1 MEAKREEG
9 EAHLPSNVAA
19 PRPRPPTPDHP
30 PYAEMV
36 RVALREL
43 AEEGGS
49 TEASISR
56 YIQSNY
62 TRLPPGHS
70 RLLPYY
76 LGKFVAAG
84 DVSML
89 SPNRFALPLTPP
101 SPTLLPLPHHYPI
114 PTPNHHPNP
123 NPRRSSFRQKN
134 AGPQIPRRRGR
145 PPKMTTA
152 TTSGS
157 AVGGLMLLPPWP
169 KSPHHVM
176 DSSASPAPPIRRGR
190 GRPRKNPETKAPTP
204 VEPVPRPRLI
214 IRLRSK
220 PPNPMSAAAASEV
233 TAVEECDSGNN
244 VDGLEA
250 AQRNPDEEKALP
262 ANVYMIEESAL
273 LPLVSVPLEPDVE
286 MLHMDQM
293 QPEPEGGLLLLQPES
308 EFLLRAPERAENNE
322 DRSLPT
328 SVMPETK
335 QDQSVLLG
343 ASWSKSI
350 EESLPPA
357 IQANAELLLPTSV
370 HLEPE
375 PSEEPLASTQLH
387 VEVKEPKEESL
398 SSSIVQPKSDELF
411 LPQVCV
417 HPEPWKEELLQLL
430 PQQSETGIDLFLLPG
445 PMQSELHEES
455 ILSVSTQPQPEEQ
468 LVLPAPLSMELIEI
482 SSQLAPDQ
490 PESVEETSL
499 QPELDGE
506 YLPPAQ
512 LPPEPKEEPLLLPSI
527 QIEPKEELLSLASIE
542 PEVKEQSSPPAPIPA
557 VEKGEKSGHSSK
569 HRRTHAKH
577 RRLWFEC

>member
-1 MEAKREEG
+1 
-9 EAHLPSNVAA
+9 
-19 PRPRPPTPDHP
+19 
-30 PYAEMV
+30 MV

-49 TEASISR
+49 SEASISR

-84 DVSML
+84 DVSMV
-89 SPNRFALPLTPP
+89 SPNRFALPRTPP
-101 SPTLLPLPHHYPI
+101 SPTLPLLPHHYPI

-123 NPRRSSFRQKN
+123 NPRRSCFRQKS

-145 PPKMTTA
+145 PPKRKKA

-157 AVGGLMLLPPWP
+157 AIGGLMLPPWP
-169 KSPHHVM
+169 KSLHHVM
-176 DSSASPAPPIRRGR
+176 DSSASPPPPRRGR
-190 GRPRKNPETKAPTP
+190 GRPRKNPETKVPTP

-220 PPNPMSAAAASEV
+220 PPNPMPDTAAAEV
-233 TAVEECDSGNN
+233 TAVQVMSKCDLR
-244 VDGLEA
+244 DGLASKECLEEEEA
-250 AQRNPDEEKALP
+250 APRKTDEKALL
-262 ANVYMIEESAL
+262 ANVHIDEGSAL

-308 EFLLRAPERAENNE
+308 EFLLRAPEPPENYE

-328 SVMPETK
+328 SVKPETK
-335 QDQSVLLG
+335 QDQYSVP
-343 ASWSKSI
+343 KSI
-350 EESLPPA
+350 DESSPPA
-357 IQANAELLLPTSV
+357 VQVNAELLLPTSA

-375 PSEEPLASTQLH
+375 PSEEPLASTQLQM
-387 VEVKEPKEESL
+387 EVKELKEESL
-398 SSSIVQPKSDELF
+398 SSSTIQPESDELF
-411 LPQVCV
+411 LPQVSA

-430 PQQSETGIDLFLLPG
+430 PQQSETGMDLLLLPG
-445 PMQSELHEES
+445 PMQSELHEDP

-468 LVLPAPLSMELIEI
+468 LVLSAPLRMELIEI
-482 SSQLAPDQ
+482 SSQLAPEQ
-490 PESVEETSL
+490 PESVEETLL

-512 LPPEPKEEPLLLPSI
+512 LLPEPDEEPLLLPSI
-527 QIEPKEELLSLASIE
+527 QIEPEEELLSLASIE
-542 PEVKEQSSPPAPIPA
+542 NEVKEQSSPPAPIPA